1 MTATMTQAGQLARD
15 LAKGCSARE
24 LAAILTTFHAAL
36 VDEVDK
42 RITDTLYDA
51 AYDLDQLQDELDD
64 EACECPMERV
74 TPTMISPPERRIGA
88 NRDCPVHGRDP
99 DAAREAQ
106 LERRWECA

>member
-1 MTATMTQAGQLARD
+1 MNASILTAAGQLATLLSKGCTARD
-15 LAKGCSARE
+15 LSAV
-24 LAAILTTFHAAL
+24 LTTLHAAL

-42 RITDTLYDA
+42 RITDTLYDC

-88 NRDCPVHGRDP
+88 NRNCPVHGIDP
-99 DAAREAQ
+99 DQEREKHMEATWD
-106 LERRWECA
+106 R